1 MPDLPPNHRVPLGL
15 LMLEHGHEQP
25 AVTPV
30 DGKLAEIAQ
39 MPHESPWPPVLALA
53 LALVFTM
60 LLIGLY
66 GVAGI
71 MGIVCLLALAGW
83 HLQEPAE

>member
-1 MPDLPPNHRVPLGL
+1 
-15 LMLEHGHEQP
+15 
-25 AVTPV
+25 
-30 DGKLAEIAQ
+30 

-66 GVAGI
+66 GAAGI
-71 MGIVCLLALAGW
+71 MGILCLLALVGW
-83 HLQEPAE
+83 HMQEPEEQ